1 MSKSSNRYQLLDDL
15 DFSNSISVESSEDL
29 KFNLFLRAREVG
41 QIVSYL
47 EKLMLKKKS
56 ERDLFVSENRNTIE
70 SLMKVFV
77 QDSNLSIEG
86 MQLDSE
92 AAALSVQMAMDLRK
106 SISLINVLFYGVDGL
121 KSWS

>member
-1 MSKSSNRYQLLDDL
+1 MSKNSNRYQLLDDL
-15 DFSNSISVESSEDL
+15 DFLNPTSIDNGDDL

-56 ERDLFVSENRNTIE
+56 ERDLFVSENRSTIE

-86 MQLDSE
+86 MQLDAE

-106 SISLINVLFYGVDGL
+106 SISLINALFYGVDGL
-121 KSWS
+121 KS

>member
-15 DFSNSISVESSEDL
+15 DFSNPIAIENGEDL
-29 KFNLFLRAREVG
+29 KFNLFLRAREVQ

-47 EKLMLKKKS
+47 EKIMLKKKS

-86 MQLDSE
+86 MQLDGE

-106 SISLINVLFYGVDGL
+106 SISLINALFYGVDGL

>member
-1 MSKSSNRYQLLDDL
+1 MSKNSNRYQLLDDL
-15 DFSNSISVESSEDL
+15 DFLNPTSIENGDDL

-56 ERDLFVSENRNTIE
+56 ERDLFVSENRSTIE

-86 MQLDSE
+86 MQLDAE

-106 SISLINVLFYGVDGL
+106 SISLINALFYGVDGL
-121 KSWS
+121 KS

>member
-121 KSWS
+121 KS

>member
-106 SISLINVLFYGVDGL
+106 SISLINALFYGVDGL
-121 KSWS
+121 KS